1 MFIKTS
7 ILRASLLTQAGAAA
21 RLLLTHQPGS
31 WGMCGGN
38 EPSLAAVG
46 PLGPPLEGAELRK
59 ASHPWRAAFMGL
71 FTSGPL
77 SQARLGSRCC
87 QGLELQVPL
96 LAPYDLGPPPVP
108 RLFLT
113 SCQA

>member
-7 ILRASLLTQAGAAA
+7 ILRASLPAQAGAAA
-21 RLLLTHQPGS
+21 HLLLTHQRGS

-46 PLGPPLEGAELRK
+46 PLGPPLDGAELRK
-59 ASHPWRAAFMGL
+59 SRWRAAFMGL

-77 SQARLGSRCC
+77 SQARLGSGCC

-96 LAPYDLGPPPVP
+96 LAPYDPGPPPVP
-108 RLFLT
+108 HLFLT
-113 SCQA
+113 GCQA